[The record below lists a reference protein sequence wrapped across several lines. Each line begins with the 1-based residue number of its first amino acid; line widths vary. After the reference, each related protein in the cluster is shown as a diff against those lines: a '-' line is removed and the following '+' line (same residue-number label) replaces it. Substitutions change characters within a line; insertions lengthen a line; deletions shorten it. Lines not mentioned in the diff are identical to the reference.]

1 MEFKSNT
8 PIYLQVIEDI
18 KSRILAGEIR
28 PGDKLPSSRELAL
41 QYDINPNT
49 AARIYTEMERMGLS
63 YTKRGIGTFVA
74 EEANILDNMKQE
86 ALDRVLAEFTEAM
99 QSMGYDADAMQR
111 ELKKFLSK

>member
-8 PIYLQVIEDI
+8 PIYLQVIDDI
-18 KSRILAGEIR
+18 KSRILAGEIC
-28 PGDKLPSSRELAL
+28 PGEKLPSSRELAL

-74 EEANILDNMKQE
+74 ENPKAVDEMKEEAVEKVLGEFIQNMSNLGFDKE
-86 ALDRVLAEFTEAM
+86 TMIKELTE
-99 QSMGYDADAMQR
+99 Y
-111 ELKKFLSK
+111 LSK